1 MYAILST
8 LIDLNSI
15 PQAAS
20 SLEQA
25 ILTFQRWQEGGGF
38 EGEGERITLAVK
50 TAAQKWQQQ
59 QTVINP
65 L

>member
-1 MYAILST
+1 MYAIPST

-38 EGEGERITLAVK
+38 EGEGERIHSGSQNNSTEIA
-50 TAAQKWQQQ
+50 T
-59 QTVINP
+59 TNRN
-65 L
+65 